1 MVYTH
6 RIICTFRL
14 HASTVVY
21 THSHDDCRLSAP
33 YKYTTQVDILPT
45 IADLAGIPLPTGETP
60 FDGVSMVPLL
70 NAAGS
75 NGGEGGAGTGVFV
88 HGGAPTEK
96 DAAFTQ
102 YVDEGK
108 KYRETKDGD
117 RYIVATERER

>member
-1 MVYTH
+1 
-6 RIICTFRL
+6 
-14 HASTVVY
+14 
-21 THSHDDCRLSAP
+21 
-33 YKYTTQVDILPT
+33 
-45 IADLAGIPLPTGETP
+45 
-60 FDGVSMVPLL
+60 MVPLL

-108 KYRETKDGD
+108 RDRETKDGD
-117 RYIVATERER
+117 RYIVATERDREIERRRRRRRDRDRKR